1 MTLDEIKASIK
12 NEISNKIPSRFP
24 LRLIFVNNME
34 EYATI
39 KRFLM
44 DNCEAVIS
52 LGDDDICESEDIYPN
67 FTKLKLKIN
76 KYQDKPLLLL
86 SMGEYFRFSLKR
98 ELTKDKASFPSFFKD
113 MQDVNSK
120 TRVFILLFA
129 ANNLFDQIIHWC
141 VLGISCLA
149 KGIVCRIVT

>member
-52 LGDDDICESEDIYPN
+52 LGDDDICETEDIYPN

-113 MQDVNSK
+113 MQDVNPL
-120 TRVFILLFA
+120 V
-129 ANNLFDQIIHWC
+129 
-141 VLGISCLA
+141 
-149 KGIVCRIVT
+149 